1 MAAIPVAL
9 LNPSLGF
16 KRKRRSNREF
26 PYFNKKIVEAIIS
39 NIKEQ

>member
-26 PYFNKKIVEAIIS
+26 VHLNKKIVEAILS
-39 NIKEQ
+39 NIKE

>member
-16 KRKRRSNREF
+16 KRKRRSNRDF
-26 PYFNKKIVEAIIS
+26 QYLNKKIVEAMIS
-39 NIKEQ
+39 NIK